1 MAGGLSLH
9 ALRQLNT
16 RAVRRA
22 AAALESGDARVL
34 ERLHAASILRDALR
48 AAVVTALGLVLAQVA
63 RAYLVGTLS
72 PRGLALLTVAA
83 VGAALAAGTAGT
95 VRLVGRGLSLRW
107 FAAGVAGG
115 TVVAWLR

>member
-1 MAGGLSLH
+1 MQPLEHAG
-9 ALRQLNT
+9 
-16 RAVRRA
+16 V
-22 AAALESGDARVL
+22 ARF

-95 VRLVGRGLSLRW
+95 LRLVGRGLSLRW